1 MIVFIYLTKAFSS
14 FYKISNKSY
23 DKKFRDEKNSI
34 KTKRFDAASGTL
46 S

>member
-1 MIVFIYLTKAFSS
+1 MIVFIYLNIFFIKN
-14 FYKISNKSY
+14 KISRKSY
-23 DKKFRDEKNSI
+23 DKKLRDEKNSI